1 MAFGSKGET
10 RRGEEVSGEL
20 DVARTILTSGP
31 EDPAA
36 KAERTAKARAER
48 RARQNMRN
56 LVWSLLASLGLVA
69 LLIIVV
75 VRPDTNLVETVDW
88 EEVAEQSESDLPGDP
103 VVPMLSDLWSSNRAE
118 VTSEPGSEAT
128 WSIGLIG
135 PEDSYVFVDQGF
147 GASESW
153 VAVRTENFPSTG
165 TIDFGYSGPN
175 ILTWVEYDRRDVDS
189 GGNNAYVVVYDA
201 GESIIVVGGTDAR
214 GVAEVANDLTWQ
226 LTQEKL
232 K

>member
-1 MAFGSKGET
+1 M
-10 RRGEEVSGEL
+10 
-20 DVARTILTSGP
+20 ARTILTSGP

-36 KAERTAKARAER
+36 KAQRTAKARAER
-48 RARQNMRN
+48 RARQTMKN

-88 EEVAEQSESDLPGDP
+88 EEVALQSESNLPGDP

-128 WSIGLIG
+128 WSIGLLG

-147 GASESW
+147 GATENW

-175 ILTWVEYDRRDVDS
+175 IVTWVEYDRRDVDP

-201 GESIIVVGGTDAR
+201 GESIIVVGGSDAR
-214 GVAEVANDLTWQ
+214 GVAEVANDLSWQ
-226 LTQEKL
+226 LTQEEL
-232 K
+232 R